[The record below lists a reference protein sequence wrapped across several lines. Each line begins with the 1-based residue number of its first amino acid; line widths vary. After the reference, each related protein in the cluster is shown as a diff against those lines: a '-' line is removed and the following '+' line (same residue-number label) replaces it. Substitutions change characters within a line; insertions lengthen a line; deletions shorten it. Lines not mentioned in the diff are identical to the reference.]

1 MKGGV
6 SIVFGVI
13 LAAIVF
19 VLYQSFFILYPSHQ
33 ALILQFGQVKSA
45 VKDPGL
51 HFKLPFI
58 QTVELIDK
66 RVLPLEIPQQEVIA
80 ADQKRLVVAAFARYR
95 IVDPVRYYQT
105 VRVAQAADE
114 RLKTFVASNLRAVL
128 AENTFTAVV
137 RDQRAALM
145 QRVQQQVDRAA
156 ADLGIDIIDVRI
168 RRADLPEANSN
179 AVFGRMQTERQR
191 EATEI
196 RAQGEEAS
204 RRIRARAERDRE
216 VLLAEAGRQSEELR
230 GTGDAER
237 NRIFADAY
245 GQDPEFFA
253 FYRSM
258 QAYEAGM
265 KAGDTRLLISPDS
278 EFFRYF
284 GDPRGK
290 TPARAN

>member
-1 MKGGV
+1 MKGGL

-13 LAAIVF
+13 LAAVVF

-33 ALILQFGQVKSA
+33 ALILQFGQVRSA

-58 QTVELIDK
+58 QSVEMIDK

-105 VRVAQAADE
+105 VRAAQAADE

-145 QRVQQQVDRAA
+145 QRVQQQVDKSA
-156 ADLGIDIIDVRI
+156 ADLGIDVIDVRI

-204 RRIRARAERDRE
+204 RRIRARADRDRE
-216 VLLAEAGRQSEELR
+216 VLVAEANRQSEELR
-230 GTGDAER
+230 GTGDGER
-237 NRIFADAY
+237 NRIFAEAY
-245 GQDPEFFA
+245 GQDPNFFA

-258 QAYEAGM
+258 QAYENGM
-265 KAGDTRLLISPDS
+265 KAGDTRMVISPQS

-284 GDPRGK
+284 ADPQGK
-290 TPARAN
+290 AMARPN